1 MARQHIENLDGPAV
15 EPVPWRPPGFA
26 SGAQLRPLARDT
38 GKGGFTGLVD
48 LPAGFDSG
56 SALSCTGPM
65 RLFVIDGELRM
76 GEHRLGP
83 GGFCFHPAGSVQ
95 GRWRSPEG
103 ARFFTVFLETPEFR
117 TESGDAGN
125 AAPGAVPA
133 LDSWAMDWHNPLDAS
148 DPSESFRPGIFVKIL
163 HVDPET
169 QASTHLAGL
178 MPGWYAEGM
187 ELHPV
192 YEENYCLQGDVC
204 IGEVGD
210 GPGYTMVTGSYLCR
224 PPGIVHGPLASKNGN
239 VNLCFTHGLLGI
251 EYSPNPRAMNII
263 RRHLRDHP
271 WA

>member
-1 MARQHIENLDGPAV
+1 MAKEHVENLAAPAV
-15 EPVPWRPPGFA
+15 APIAWNPPGLPP
-26 SGAQLRPLARDT
+26 GAQLRPLARDADS
-38 GKGGFTGLVD
+38 GGFTGLID
-48 LPAGFDSG
+48 LPGGFDSG
-56 SALSCTGPM
+56 SALRCAAPM
-65 RLFVIDGELRM
+65 RLFVIEGALLM

-95 GRWRSPEG
+95 GRWRVPQG
-103 ARFFTVFLETPEFR
+103 TRVFTVFLAEPDFR
-117 TESGDAGN
+117 AHQRDSEK

-133 LDSWAMDWHNPLDAS
+133 LDSWVMDWHNPLDAS
-148 DPSESFRPGIFVKIL
+148 APSEDFRPGIFVKVL
-163 HVDPET
+163 HIDPET

-187 ELHPV
+187 EQHPV

-210 GPGYTMVTGSYLCR
+210 GPGYTMTAGSYLCR
-224 PPGIVHGPLASKNGN
+224 PPGIIHGPLASKNGN

-251 EYSPNPRAMNII
+251 EYSANPRAMDII
-263 RRHLRDHP
+263 RRHLATHP